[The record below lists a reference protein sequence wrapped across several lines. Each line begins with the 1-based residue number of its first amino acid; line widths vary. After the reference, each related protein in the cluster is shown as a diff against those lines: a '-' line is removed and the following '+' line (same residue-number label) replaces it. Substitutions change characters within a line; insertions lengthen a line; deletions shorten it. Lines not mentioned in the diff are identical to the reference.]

1 MEMIFVENEKLM
13 TREIA
18 NQKERGETSAR
29 EPVQWWMSAV
39 FILCDVLS
47 LLAAGVISVLVRYL
61 FEETVWI
68 PYFAYQVGG
77 LVVLILIFY
86 ALNRLYPGIG
96 IGPVEEMRRIAVTT
110 SLVVFLLT
118 SLTFWTKT
126 GDSYSRLTFGGIWLL
141 GMLFVPLGRKLARKI
156 LQKFNLWGEPVVIF
170 GQRKEALYLAKYLTR
185 HQYLGFYPALIMEQY
200 SNFSDLNRL
209 ALTRGGK
216 SIQTA
221 IVINSEKNKEFT
233 RRMIKNKG
241 DRYNRLIL
249 VSSLNRVESVGVS
262 PLNLGGVVGFEVQ
275 GNLMN
280 QLAQSLKRMMDIGVV
295 LIGSVFALPLLV
307 VLSVMVKLDSKGP
320 IFYGHTRVG
329 KNGKEFTMW
338 KFRSMASNADQV
350 LEQYLRDNPSL
361 REEWESDQKLK
372 NDPRITRMGALLRK
386 YSLDELP
393 QLWNVLLGDMSLV
406 GPRPIVNE
414 EAARYAESFQFYKK
428 VKPGITGLWQVSGR
442 NNTTYK
448 ERVRLDEYYVRNWS
462 IWLDIYIL
470 LRTFRVVCQGEG
482 AY

>member
-1 MEMIFVENEKLM
+1 
-13 TREIA
+13 
-18 NQKERGETSAR
+18 
-29 EPVQWWMSAV
+29 
-39 FILCDVLS
+39 
-47 LLAAGVISVLVRYL
+47 
-61 FEETVWI
+61 
-68 PYFAYQVGG
+68 
-77 LVVLILIFY
+77 
-86 ALNRLYPGIG
+86 
-96 IGPVEEMRRIAVTT
+96 
-110 SLVVFLLT
+110 
-118 SLTFWTKT
+118 
-126 GDSYSRLTFGGIWLL
+126 
-141 GMLFVPLGRKLARKI
+141 
-156 LQKFNLWGEPVVIF
+156 
-170 GQRKEALYLAKYLTR
+170 
-185 HQYLGFYPALIMEQY
+185 
-200 SNFSDLNRL
+200 
-209 ALTRGGK
+209 
-216 SIQTA
+216 
-221 IVINSEKNKEFT
+221 
-233 RRMIKNKG
+233 
-241 DRYNRLIL
+241 LIL